1 MPSEIEMDTGD
12 MQAIDA
18 KNAKK
23 VLIVVIPEEAAQN
36 EAMLKEINSIAK
48 EIEKEKGITINI
60 TYREKALG

>member
-1 MPSEIEMDTGD
+1 MPSEIEMDNGN

-18 KNAKK
+18 ENAKK

-36 EAMLKEINSIAK
+36 EEMLREINSIAK
-48 EIEKEKGITINI
+48 EIENEKGITIKI